1 MRFERAES
9 DPPTE
14 GSNGHKDICVLVV
27 DCDPTSL
34 MTISGMLRAL
44 TYQVVTV
51 ERVTDALAMIL
62 ERKDE
67 VDLVMTELHMPDM
80 DGLQL
85 LDEIQKLQN
94 CLLLE
99 DKQLQKTGQ
108 KGGVQVESLGENES
122 DVDAGSALISNGKH
136 GYQEPTT
143 DTVETDK
150 DDDDEED
157 TLTSPI
163 RKKAKLTWTTEL
175 HDKFLLAI
183 DAHPKKILH
192 LMGVEGLTKEHIS
205 SHLQKYRLSVK
216 RDKLAVQSVLEFATK
231 KTTMDYFGSRNFVP
245 YRNQTVY
252 NISHGIQAPKLLP
265 PTMAS
270 QPGFTAYIQT
280 IPVSVCM
287 DLTRLQWLSMLEEQT
302 MDGAATNCSPCRVLI
317 IHPSGSLEQGGE
329 DALNLGTYSINTP
342 CEVDPSYNKIG
353 STLICTLGNWVL
365 EYHSLPLAD
374 FGLGFLVFE

>member
-14 GSNGHKDICVLVV
+14 LGSNGHKDICVLVV

-85 LDEIQKLQN
+85 LDEIQKTSKLPVVN
-94 CLLLE
+94 
-99 DKQLQKTGQ
+99 
-108 KGGVQVESLGENES
+108 
-122 DVDAGSALISNGKH
+122 VDAGSALISNGKH

-183 DAHPKKILH
+183 GELGLDNAHPKKILH

-342 CEVDPSYNKIG
+342 CEVDPSYNKDRLNLDI
-353 STLICTLGNWVL
+353 
-365 EYHSLPLAD
+365 LPLAD

>member
-85 LDEIQKLQN
+85 LDEIQKTSKLPVVIMSADAEEDAMLRSLNKGATYYMMKPVEMGSIKNLWQYVFLN
-94 CLLLE
+94 RR

-183 DAHPKKILH
+183 GEL
-192 LMGVEGLTKEHIS
+192 GLDSKTHKF
-205 SHLQKYRLSVK
+205 LFLWYCPWMY
-216 RDKLAVQSVLEFATK
+216 KL
-231 KTTMDYFGSRNFVP
+231 
-245 YRNQTVY
+245 
-252 NISHGIQAPKLLP
+252 
-265 PTMAS
+265 
-270 QPGFTAYIQT
+270 
-280 IPVSVCM
+280 
-287 DLTRLQWLSMLEEQT
+287 
-302 MDGAATNCSPCRVLI
+302 
-317 IHPSGSLEQGGE
+317 
-329 DALNLGTYSINTP
+329 
-342 CEVDPSYNKIG
+342 
-353 STLICTLGNWVL
+353 
-365 EYHSLPLAD
+365 
-374 FGLGFLVFE
+374 